1 MISSL
6 FASLLA
12 MTTVQSVDDFKA
24 QCEAVQAEY
33 GGESDCGCLAEKVA
47 ADDDLAAMMAEISS
61 PDDLANAP
69 SEVMEAIEECTD

>member
-12 MTTVQSVDDFKA
+12 LTTVQTADDFKA
-24 QCEAVQAEY
+24 QCEAFQAEY

-47 ADDDLAAMMAEISS
+47 ADDDLAAMMAEITT
-61 PDDLANAP
+61 PEDLADAP
-69 SEVMEAIEECTD
+69 AEVLEAIEECTD